1 MKIFAIANQK
11 GGSGKTTTA
20 VNLGAGLASLGGKV
34 LLVDIDPQ
42 ANATIHLGINPYDLD
57 LTIYDVM
64 VGEKPASEAV
74 VDTGV
79 EGLRLLP
86 SHINLSG
93 AEIELVNVVGRES
106 VLKHS
111 LREIEGGY
119 DYILIDCPPSL
130 SLLTLNSLNY
140 TRQVIITIQAEFFA
154 LEGMTKLLRTIGV
167 VQERLNSGLGVGGIV
182 ITMYDARKNICK
194 DVERRVEEHFGDKVF
209 KTRIRENVKLAESPS
224 FGQPVMAYAPSS
236 YGSQDYMDLAREV
249 MALD

>member
-1 MKIFAIANQK
+1 M
-11 GGSGKTTTA
+11 
-20 VNLGAGLASLGGKV
+20 
-34 LLVDIDPQ
+34 
-42 ANATIHLGINPYDLD
+42 
-57 LTIYDVM
+57 
-64 VGEKPASEAV
+64 
-74 VDTGV
+74 

-111 LREIEGGY
+111 LKEVEDGY

-140 TRQVIITIQAEFFA
+140 TRQVLITIQAEFFA
-154 LEGMTKLLRTIGV
+154 LEGMTKLLRTIDV
-167 VQERLNSGLGVGGIV
+167 VKERLNADLDVGGIV

-194 DVERRVEEHFGDKVF
+194 DVENKVEEHFGDKVF

-224 FGQPVMAYAPSS
+224 FGQPVMSYAPNS

-249 MALD
+249 VALG